1 MRGRLVFPE
10 VIHVDIVDLKV
21 YNLPDIYF
29 AEIVRG
35 MAKRVYPTAYVRF
48 GSEADI
54 RLAKFGIVAPV
65 GLRGIKALLEVIM
78 DREVDRR

>member
-1 MRGRLVFPE
+1 MGASVPHPLSSQ
-10 VIHVDIVDLKV
+10 LA
-21 YNLPDIYF
+21 NLSW
-29 AEIVRG
+29 
-35 MAKRVYPTAYVRF
+35 AYDRF

-54 RLAKFGIVAPV
+54 RLPEFGIVAPV